1 VGAERLGIVI
11 LAYGSSAEHAPLVE
25 WLLAQGVDPEAI
37 LIVHNPAEPGESAP
51 PNPTDCPVL
60 ESGQNLGYAGGMNL
74 GVEAQ
79 RKRGVEE
86 VLLLTH
92 DVRLRQGAL
101 DEMLAA
107 ADSSP
112 AFGVLGPALVFTGT
126 DTPFSF
132 GGLTSDNGVNRH
144 IKNPPGNLAPVLA
157 CDWVDGGAMLVRRTV
172 FDAVGGFDERFW
184 GYCEEADLC
193 LRAKRAGFGV
203 GVVAAALAEQEPGA
217 TKRPGAWAYLTTRN
231 GLEYAR
237 RAVGVRGV
245 VTVAAITARDMAI
258 DVGRSAL
265 RRLGLRPGSPD
276 ATWSMAVGAA
286 RGAFDYVRGRW
297 GPPPPQLRGMG
308 DLHNV

>member
-25 WLLAQGVDPEAI
+25 WLLAQGLDPETI
-37 LIVHNPAEPGESAP
+37 LVVHNPAEPGESAP
-51 PNPTDCPVL
+51 PSADCPVL

-86 VLLLTH
+86 ILLLTH

-107 ADSSP
+107 ADRSP

-126 DTPFSF
+126 DIPFSF
-132 GGLTSDNGVNRH
+132 GGLTSDNGVNKH
-144 IKNPPGNLAPVLA
+144 IKSPPGGLGPVLS
-157 CDWVDGGAMLVRRTV
+157 CDWVDGGAMLVRRAV

-203 GVVAAALAEQEPGA
+203 GVASAALAEQEPGA

-245 VTVAAITARDMAI
+245 AAICAISVRDIVIDLARSL
-258 DVGRSAL
+258 VRGL
-265 RRLGLRPGSPD
+265 RLRPGSPSP
-276 ATWSMAVGAA
+276 TLSMAMGAA
-286 RGAFDYVRGRW
+286 RGIHDYFRGRW
-297 GPPPPQLRGMG
+297 GPPPSNLPGMG
-308 DLHNV
+308 DLHNA